1 MTNNDIYDMVMAIFR
16 YQGIRMTSFETV
28 ALNLHIPVNALC
40 ERFSNS
46 KERLVL
52 STIRFEMDREYKYVR
67 ELAEKIHSPLKFI
80 IRLYVHAIRFFH
92 SFHTSFFKDLKHYQ
106 IAVKEF
112 DCYIA
117 HLRGKFNE
125 ALQTCIS
132 RGLCMKECD
141 SFLFSSFLCM
151 RMKDIREGIICQ
163 KDKIKGVSN
172 FVVSTLLM
180 GCCTDKGRME
190 LTKNINS

>member
-1 MTNNDIYDMVMAIFR
+1 
-16 YQGIRMTSFETV
+16 
-28 ALNLHIPVNALC
+28 
-40 ERFSNS
+40 
-46 KERLVL
+46 
-52 STIRFEMDREYKYVR
+52 
-67 ELAEKIHSPLKFI
+67 
-80 IRLYVHAIRFFH
+80 
-92 SFHTSFFKDLKHYQ
+92 
-106 IAVKEF
+106 
-112 DCYIA
+112 
-117 HLRGKFNE
+117 
-125 ALQTCIS
+125 
-132 RGLCMKECD
+132 MKECD